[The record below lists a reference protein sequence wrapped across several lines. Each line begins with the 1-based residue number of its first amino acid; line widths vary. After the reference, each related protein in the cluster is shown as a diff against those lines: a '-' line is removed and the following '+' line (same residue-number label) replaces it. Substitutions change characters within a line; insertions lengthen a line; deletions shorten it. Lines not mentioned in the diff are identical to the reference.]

1 MIVALIF
8 CGMQLCGYFTLV
20 KLHGKI
26 IPALIPG
33 TEESVIPTGLEA
45 GFLLRVGLEKKLK
58 LYVLFLGERRIR
70 SCGVACYFSVY
81 FCFCFKRVKN
91 ARLLLFLKKLRNL
104 FNEKSAKN

>member
-45 GFLLRVGLEKKLK
+45 GFLLRVGLEKKTKNICVISRREKTQILWRSM
-58 LYVLFLGERRIR
+58 LF
-70 SCGVACYFSVY
+70 
-81 FCFCFKRVKN
+81 
-91 ARLLLFLKKLRNL
+91 
-104 FNEKSAKN
+104 